1 MYQIFLTFRLPVGCT
16 GSYTKDEPNFPLQ
29 NTGNLI
35 SQKTVW
41 RDKVLNFEDFSR
53 PSKEIQYFSRTLL
66 FKMKTKNK
74 DLFKLVKTKY
84 ECCQLNTG

>member
-1 MYQIFLTFRLPVGCT
+1 MYKNFLTFRLPVGCT
-16 GSYTKDEPNFPLQ
+16 GSYTKDELNFPLQ

-53 PSKEIQYFSRTLL
+53 PSKEIQYFSLTLL
-66 FKMKTKNK
+66 FKMTTKMQ
-74 DLFKLVKTKY
+74 DLFRLVKTKY
-84 ECCQLNTG
+84 ECC

>member
-1 MYQIFLTFRLPVGCT
+1 MYKIFLTFRLPVGCT
-16 GSYTKDEPNFPLQ
+16 DSYTKDEPNFPLR
-29 NTGNLI
+29 NTGNRI

-53 PSKEIQYFSRTLL
+53 PSKEIQYFSWTLL
-66 FKMKTKNK
+66 FKMTTKMQ

-84 ECCQLNTG
+84 ECC

>member
-1 MYQIFLTFRLPVGCT
+1 MYKIFLTFRLPVGCT
-16 GSYTKDEPNFPLQ
+16 DSYTKDEPNFPLR

-53 PSKEIQYFSRTLL
+53 PR
-66 FKMKTKNK
+66 
-74 DLFKLVKTKY
+74 
-84 ECCQLNTG
+84 